1 MEKKKKK
8 EVKPPII
15 EVQKQKIFSTK
26 EIFFFIYAFF
36 FFLCICFPLDFWL
49 WLMIHASDNLPI
61 IGALPSGKDLP
72 DSGTFLVSL
81 LIFYW

>member
-26 EIFFFIYAFF
+26 EIFFFIYA
-36 FFLCICFPLDFWL
+36 LNINKNILVYIL
-49 WLMIHASDNLPI
+49 YIYHMGVYLNLPEI
-61 IGALPSGKDLP
+61 
-72 DSGTFLVSL
+72 
-81 LIFYW
+81 

>member
-26 EIFFFIYAFF
+26 EIFFFINIKIYMHMGMY
-36 FFLCICFPLDFWL
+36 L
-49 WLMIHASDNLPI
+49 NLPEM
-61 IGALPSGKDLP
+61 
-72 DSGTFLVSL
+72 
-81 LIFYW
+81 

>member
-26 EIFFFIYAFF
+26 EIFFFIIKIYI
-36 FFLCICFPLDFWL
+36 CIWGC
-49 WLMIHASDNLPI
+49 I
-61 IGALPSGKDLP
+61 
-72 DSGTFLVSL
+72 
-81 LIFYW
+81 

>member
-26 EIFFFIYAFF
+26 EIFFFIYA
-36 FFLCICFPLDFWL
+36 LNINKN
-49 WLMIHASDNLPI
+49 I
-61 IGALPSGKDLP
+61 
-72 DSGTFLVSL
+72 LVYIYIYISYGG
-81 LIFYW
+81 IFKFTRDIKYS

>member
-26 EIFFFIYAFF
+26 EIFFFIYA
-36 FFLCICFPLDFWL
+36 LNINKNIYHIYHMGIYL
-49 WLMIHASDNLPI
+49 NLPEM
-61 IGALPSGKDLP
+61 
-72 DSGTFLVSL
+72 
-81 LIFYW
+81 

>member
-26 EIFFFIYAFF
+26 EIFFFIYA
-36 FFLCICFPLDFWL
+36 LNINKNILVY
-49 WLMIHASDNLPI
+49 IYIYI
-61 IGALPSGKDLP
+61 IWGY
-72 DSGTFLVSL
+72 
-81 LIFYW
+81 I